1 MRLRSNFLQL
11 TLRTMPAGFAYAM
24 WWGVGFVPI
33 SLVAWRMDGQG
44 LDAVAIIGMALMAA
58 GLVVIDMGSN
68 AAWH

>member
-1 MRLRSNFLQL
+1 
-11 TLRTMPAGFAYAM
+11 MPTGIAYAM

-33 SLVAWRMDGQG
+33 SLVAWRTDGQG